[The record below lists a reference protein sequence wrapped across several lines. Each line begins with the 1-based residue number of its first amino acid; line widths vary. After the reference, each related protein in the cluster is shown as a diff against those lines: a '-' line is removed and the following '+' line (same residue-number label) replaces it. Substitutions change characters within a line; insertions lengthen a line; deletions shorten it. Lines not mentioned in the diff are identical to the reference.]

1 MAGVCRCGA
10 WQSVVVP
17 AEKTQYRLILYVE
30 RSGDATYF
38 LSVLYL
44 VTTLFAARKLVM
56 SRRAHEGRWEPES
69 IFTASVLFA
78 SIIRFLSFATISMLS
93 FKNVELMN
101 TQVDN
106 SFNPSWSTTD
116 EFYTRVTVAIFSV
129 GDFVFLTA
137 YMMLVRVCVSA
148 GECDDALTDSAPLPA
163 PQRAAWP
170 VGCTHPSMEWLR

>member
-1 MAGVCRCGA
+1 VRVGFSCAAR
-10 WQSVVVP
+10 QSVVVP
-17 AEKTQYRLILYVE
+17 AEKTQYRLIVYVE

-44 VTTLFAARKLVM
+44 MTTLFAMRKLYV

-93 FKNVELMN
+93 FENIELMN
-101 TQVDN
+101 TNPNN
-106 SFNPSWSTTD
+106 SISSSWSTTSND
-116 EFYTRVTVAIFSV
+116 EFYTRVTVALFSV

-137 YMMLVRVCVSA
+137 YMMLVRGFVPHCVS
-148 GECDDALTDSAPLPA
+148 CSC
-163 PQRAAWP
+163 R
-170 VGCTHPSMEWLR
+170 PSSR